1 VLKQFETFSDRIRLK
16 GTVAMQVTLR
26 RGLYLFSFL
35 YMLNLSIGV
44 SLANAASDDPIP
56 KKSDVEVE
64 DPQQET
70 DSTEVPEQAQP
81 YDVEAEMGTL
91 NIEENPFDMDESDSD
106 FSETTDSFYEQDEDE
121 EETDT
126 SVVSFNFLYYL
137 LQKFKFSN
145 SLGY

>member
-1 VLKQFETFSDRIRLK
+1 
-16 GTVAMQVTLR
+16 MQVTLR

-35 YMLNLSIGV
+35 YLLSLSVGV
-44 SLANAASDDPIP
+44 SLVNAASDDPIP
-56 KKSDVEVE
+56 KKSGVEVE
-64 DPQQET
+64 NPQQET
-70 DSTEVPEQAQP
+70 DSTDVPDQPQP

-91 NIEENPFDMDESDSD
+91 NIGEDPFDMDDSDSD
-106 FSETTDSFYEQDEDE
+106 ITGTADSFYEQDDE
-121 EETDT
+121 EEETNT